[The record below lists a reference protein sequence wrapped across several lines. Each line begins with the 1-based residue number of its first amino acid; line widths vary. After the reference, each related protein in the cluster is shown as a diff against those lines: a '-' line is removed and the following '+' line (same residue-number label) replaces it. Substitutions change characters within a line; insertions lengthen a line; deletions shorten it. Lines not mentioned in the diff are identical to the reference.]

1 MFVNLNVCKSFK
13 VLDKG
18 VIVSEKKK
26 KKKKIPR
33 QPIVFIVCLC
43 TMSTLTRSQT

>member
-18 VIVSEKKK
+18 VIVSEKRKK
-26 KKKKIPR
+26 KQFPR